1 MNDVT
6 QDLSSQLSVD
16 IADAV
21 RSTALLANL
30 SVSTWSGERTDRT
43 LMDEIKSNKGA
54 VGNAGRAVKN
64 LMCGVDEHIRKVQAA
79 YKNARYAHY
88 DLTLPWITNPKA
100 ALQGGPRLL
109 PTALF
114 EKYLTTMSEIRN
126 NASTTLDAFLA
137 EYPNLVQQAMT
148 NLGGMAQMSDY
159 PDVDEV
165 KTLFRLAFDFEPIPS
180 GASFQGLSPNTTL
193 KLSRMLEAKQARA
206 SEAAQAAMWTQ
217 VRDRVAHLADRLTD
231 PDTRFKGATVE
242 DVRALVDILPGW
254 NVTGSPHV
262 GPIVMKLSR
271 MMDGVDANKL
281 RKDDRLRLV
290 VLNQCKDI
298 LNEMSLLGV

>member
-6 QDLSSQLSVD
+6 HDLSAELPFE

-30 SVSTWSGERTDRT
+30 SVSTWSGERTDRS

-88 DLTLPWITNPKA
+88 DLTLPWITNPRA
-100 ALQGGPRLL
+100 AVQGGPRLL

-126 NASTTLDAFLA
+126 KANVTLGEFLND
-137 EYPNLVQQAMT
+137 YPNLVQQAMS
-148 NLGGMAQMSDY
+148 NLGGMAQQSDY
-159 PDVDEV
+159 PDVEEV
-165 KTLFRLAFDFEPIPS
+165 KTLFKLAFDFEPIPS
-180 GASFQGLSPNTTL
+180 GASFQGLSVGTTV
-193 KLSRMLEAKQARA
+193 KLSKMLEAKQRRA
-206 SEAAQAAMWTQ
+206 AEAAQGAMWTQ
-217 VRDRVAHLADRLTD
+217 VRERVSHLVDRLAE

-242 DVRALVDILPGW
+242 DVRAMIDILPGW
-254 NVTGSPHV
+254 NVTNAAQVPTV
-262 GPIVMKLSR
+262 VMKIDR
-271 MMDGVDANKL
+271 MMSGVDADKL
-281 RKDDRLRLV
+281 RKDDRLRKV
-290 VLNQCKDI
+290 VLEQCKDI
-298 LNEMSLLGV
+298 LKFMIDEGV